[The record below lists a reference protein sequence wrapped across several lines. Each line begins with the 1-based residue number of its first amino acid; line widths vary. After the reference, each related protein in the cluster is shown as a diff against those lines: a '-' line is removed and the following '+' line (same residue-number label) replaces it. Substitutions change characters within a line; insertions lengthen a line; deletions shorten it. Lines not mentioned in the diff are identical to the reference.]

1 MFKAFKSAKKNL
13 LSNKARTA
21 LTTLGIVIGITTVIL
36 VLSAGEGF
44 RSLITSQVEAF
55 GTNTL
60 FIETRVPPTTRNRD
74 AGPASADTSRI
85 NSPVAITSLKN
96 RDLDDIKRL
105 PNVVNAYGMVV
116 GQKVVAYRD
125 TAKNI
130 IFYGASAARFEIDK
144 GTLRTGRFYTQAEDT
159 SGAQVVILGS
169 NLADDLFG
177 LEDPLN
183 KMVRLGELNF
193 QVIGVYNSRGGLA
206 GNEDDLLYMPM
217 ATAQKKVL
225 GVDYLLLGIVAVKNP
240 ELASATAEDIRII
253 LRQNH
258 KIDNPEKDDFF
269 VQTQAEGLATF
280 NTIFDGIT
288 ILLTAIA
295 AIALIVGG
303 VGIMNIMYVVVT
315 ERTPEIGLK
324 KALGAKPRDILN
336 EFIIESVLLTL
347 TGGTI
352 GILFG
357 SGLGWLVSVV
367 AQSQNFDWTFRVPFY
382 AIVLGVGVSA
392 LIGLIFGVLPARSAA
407 KLDPVEAMRYE

>member
-1 MFKAFKSAKKNL
+1 MNF
-13 LSNKARTA
+13 
-21 LTTLGIVIGITTVIL
+21 
-36 VLSAGEGF
+36 
-44 RSLITSQVEAF
+44 F
-55 GTNTL
+55 G
-60 FIETRVPPTTRNRD
+60 
-74 AGPASADTSRI
+74 
-85 NSPVAITSLKN
+85 
-96 RDLDDIKRL
+96 
-105 PNVVNAYGMVV
+105 
-116 GQKVVAYRD
+116 Q
-125 TAKNI
+125 
-130 IFYGASAARFEIDK
+130 
-144 GTLRTGRFYTQAEDT
+144 
-159 SGAQVVILGS
+159 
-169 NLADDLFG
+169 
-177 LEDPLN
+177 
-183 KMVRLGELNF
+183 
-193 QVIGVYNSRGGLA
+193 
-206 GNEDDLLYMPM
+206 
-217 ATAQKKVL
+217 
-225 GVDYLLLGIVAVKNP
+225 
-240 ELASATAEDIRII
+240 
-253 LRQNH
+253 
-258 KIDNPEKDDFF
+258 DDFF